1 MRIKEKGKGDGD
13 KISTSDNC
21 SHSKVAILFN
31 SPIPPVVHCC
41 SSSSTISA
49 VTGNIRA
56 GWWSGLADWIYC
68 FPFGLTL
75 MHKDIDF
82 SQLYLADQLWQTDI
96 AGEKDKQK
104 NSMEVF

>member
-1 MRIKEKGKGDGD
+1 
-13 KISTSDNC
+13 
-21 SHSKVAILFN
+21 
-31 SPIPPVVHCC
+31 
-41 SSSSTISA
+41 
-49 VTGNIRA
+49 
-56 GWWSGLADWIYC
+56 
-68 FPFGLTL
+68 